1 MKEQE
6 LVSNRKA
13 GFQYEILETFEVGI
27 ALVGTEIKSLR
38 DHGGSLQE
46 AYVSIDEQELWLVN
60 CSIAPY
66 RFGSVHNHEER
77 RKRKLLAHRRE
88 IDKINAQVQ
97 EKGLTC
103 IPLSMYLKKG
113 RAKVKIAL
121 AKGKKL
127 HDKRDTIRER
137 EDNRDIQRAMK
148 KFS

>member
-1 MKEQE
+1 M
-6 LVSNRKA
+6 
-13 GFQYEILETFEVGI
+13 TP
-27 ALVGTEIKSLR
+27 
-38 DHGGSLQE
+38 DGGSLQE